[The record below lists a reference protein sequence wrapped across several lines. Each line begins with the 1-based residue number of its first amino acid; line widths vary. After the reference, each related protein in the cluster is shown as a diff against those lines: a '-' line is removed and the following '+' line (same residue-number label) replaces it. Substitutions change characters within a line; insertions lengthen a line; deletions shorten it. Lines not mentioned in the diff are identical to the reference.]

1 MGGRHMLSRK
11 LHPCSVSALF
21 FPIKSWLI
29 TNILN
34 SFKPKLS
41 CLTLRSQALVNV
53 SIYCCSLRYFVVVV
67 CRFIFYCETTAR
79 TVLPPCGKTDYCKIT
94 SVRMCDLSVQKLG
107 GVRTVHTYCSDD
119 AIRIMRTLRCPSR
132 TRKSEVY
139 FGLNLLLIL
148 SMRVNWHVVAKLLI
162 VSKMLFYQLMY
173 QTVSLNCNWL
183 KNDSV
188 S

>member
-1 MGGRHMLSRK
+1 MRASIVA
-11 LHPCSVSALF
+11 VSA
-21 FPIKSWLI
+21 
-29 TNILN
+29 ILLSLSVV
-34 SFKPKLS
+34 SFSTVKQRP
-41 CLTLRSQALVNV
+41 
-53 SIYCCSLRYFVVVV
+53 
-67 CRFIFYCETTAR
+67 R

-119 AIRIMRTLRCPSR
+119 AIRITRTLRCPSR

-139 FGLNLLLIL
+139 FGLNRLLIL

-188 S
+188 SQFLPLCPSEQNSIQVRSDIMVSKSFWFLNKFSFLRELFL

>member
-1 MGGRHMLSRK
+1 MRASIVA
-11 LHPCSVSALF
+11 VSAICCRCL
-21 FPIKSWLI
+21 
-29 TNILN
+29 
-34 SFKPKLS
+34 SFHFL
-41 CLTLRSQALVNV
+41 LWNN
-53 SIYCCSLRYFVVVV
+53 
-67 CRFIFYCETTAR
+67 AR
-79 TVLPPCGKTDYCKIT
+79 TVLATMWKNWLLQIT

-119 AIRIMRTLRCPSR
+119 AIRITRTLRCPSR

-139 FGLNLLLIL
+139 FGLNRPNT

-162 VSKMLFYQLMY
+162 VSKMLFYQLLY

-188 S
+188 SQFSTSLSLRTKQHTSSEWHYGE